1 MDNSHTLL
9 IGVQNGKATLEN
21 ILAVSYIKLSTC
33 LSYILEKELA
43 THSNILAWRILWMVE
58 PGGLFVHKVTQS
70 RAWLKQL
77 SVHTCVSYIPVVS
90 FLGIKPREHIFIY
103 KDFYIA
109 SVFHNRWKLDTTQIC
124 ISAPWITNWG
134 ISYDGILFSS
144 RKNVLIYEQLGWIHK
159 ELW

>member
-33 LSYILEKELA
+33 LSYILENELA
-43 THSNILAWRILWMVE
+43 SHSSILSWTILWTEE
-58 PGGLFVHKVTQS
+58 PAVHRFAQS
-70 RAWLKQL
+70 RARLKQL
-77 SVHTCVSYIPVVS
+77 NVRACISYIPVVS
-90 FLGIKPREHIFIY
+90 FLGIKPREHIFLH

-109 SVFHNRWKLDTTQIC
+109 SLFHNRWKLDTTQIF
-124 ISAPWITNWG
+124 INVPWITNWG
-134 ISYDGILFSS
+134 ISYSGILFSS
-144 RKNVLIYEQLGWIHK
+144 RKKVLIYEQLGWIPK